1 MQLFLEST
9 FQTVE
14 NPTDADIA
22 RLLPEEREF
31 AILSDGPDSLTYMQF
46 AWSEEPGELLLE
58 YQEGTL
64 YTHFR
69 AIGAEMTIDR
79 IVAAFQKYAQG
90 DDSWKGEFRWEHVTV

>member
-9 FQTVE
+9 FQTIE
-14 NPTDADIA
+14 NPTADDIA

-31 AILSDGPDSLTYMQF
+31 AILSEEPDSLTYLQF
-46 AWSEEPGELLLE
+46 AWSEEPGALLLE

-69 AIGAEMTIDR
+69 AIGTDLTIGR
-79 IVAAFQKYAQG
+79 IVAAFQKYAEG